1 MAENEKVYLILPGC
15 DDTNRG
21 DQALIWETVTLA
33 KQAGFDG
40 RYYMLADPDKSKQSE
55 TEKIESI
62 NLVLP
67 HPSTR
72 FKKNNNISYGKML
85 KLKWAFVSLIDC
97 VRAVAVLCPLFRKL
111 VIKLGSSQLKK
122 SLSVFER
129 ADAAFVKGG
138 GFLHAYGGI
147 ISTYTVFYQ
156 LYHIQL
162 ALSMGKDVY
171 VMPNSYGP
179 FMGPGSAWLVKKVL
193 GKCKVITAR
202 ESISK
207 ESLEQATGVTAQL
220 FPDLAFYL
228 EPCSELSSE
237 QLAKLSEIPFGE
249 KKCVA
254 LTMRPYRFPRSA
266 DPAAEYDKYK
276 NTLCDFVRYLSIEG
290 YHPVL
295 IEHTYADNEHEQDM
309 SCINDVAVLLGD
321 SCEYTVYSDL
331 SLTCRQ
337 LKYVYSKFDYIVGT
351 RFHSVIF
358 SVASGVPAIAITYGG
373 NKGQGIMKDIG
384 IDNLAIAIEDMTL
397 PVLKKRFEYLVQN
410 RDAVCSTISDYIAE
424 AEANREK
431 IINMLKGDIK

>member
-1 MAENEKVYLILPGC
+1 MTEDEKVYLILPGC

-40 RYYMLADPDKSKQSE
+40 RYFMLADPDKSKQSE
-55 TEKIESI
+55 AERIDSI
-62 NLVLP
+62 DLILP
-67 HPSTR
+67 HPSTH
-72 FKKNNNISYGKML
+72 FKKNNNISYGKTL
-85 KLKWAFVSLIDC
+85 KLKWAFISLIDC
-97 VRAVAVLCPLFRKL
+97 IRAFAVLFAPLRPVVKL
-111 VIKLGSSQLKK
+111 LGGKKIKASIEAFK
-122 SLSVFER
+122 R

-147 ISTYTVFYQ
+147 VSTYTVFYQ
-156 LYHIQL
+156 LYHIML

-228 EPCSELSSE
+228 EPCAELSSG
-237 QLAKLSEIPFGE
+237 QLDKLSQIPFGE

-266 DPAAEYDKYK
+266 DPLAEYDKYK
-276 NTLCDFVRYLSIEG
+276 NTLCEFVRYLSREG

-309 SCINDVAVLLGD
+309 SCINDVAALLGD

-358 SVASGVPAIAITYGG
+358 SVASGVPAVAITYGG

-384 IDNLAIAIEDMTL
+384 IDSLAVSIEDLTL
-397 PVLKKRFEYLVQN
+397 SVLKERFEYLVQN
-410 RDAVCSTISDYIAE
+410 RESVCGTISDYIAK
-424 AEANREK
+424 AEADRK
-431 IINMLKGDIK
+431 KLINILKGDIK